1 MIKKIF
7 AGLLLVIAL
16 NYTVKSQNL
25 NTAKLDSFFSALT
38 THNKNMGSLAISSD
52 GMVVYQKAIG
62 YSQVNGEAK
71 TAATIK
77 TKYRIGSISK
87 MFTAVM
93 VFQLIEEG
101 KLSLKTTLA
110 TWYPNYLMQLK

>member
-62 YSQVNGEAK
+62 YSTARLMVKQKQQQPLKPNIASAQSAK
-71 TAATIK
+71 CL
-77 TKYRIGSISK
+77 
-87 MFTAVM
+87 
-93 VFQLIEEG
+93 QL
-101 KLSLKTTLA
+101 
-110 TWYPNYLMQLK
+110 